1 MAEEETTE
9 EKKQK
14 RLRDSEPVASSV
26 LCFAGGHGTTC
37 RVESSL
43 YAKKMAGPIG
53 HRREKEMKREQIA
66 KYIHE
71 I

>member
-1 MAEEETTE
+1 MVPSFGHDDVVVAMPVLVRMWKQFPTTE
-9 EKKQK
+9 
-14 RLRDSEPVASSV
+14 SS
-26 LCFAGGHGTTC
+26 